1 MHGGGLRQ
9 ETIRRE
15 EVVELFEK
23 EYPWITVECEFV
35 GWDQYF
41 DNLSTQ
47 IAAGD
52 MPDILQHDYRYL
64 ETYVNKDLLLP
75 LDEFVGEEI
84 DLSDVDESYL
94 SGGMVND
101 KMYGLSMG
109 MNTFA
114 VEYDETTFEKYG
126 VEVPAQDWTYEDFV
140 DVCRQFKENGIYGC
154 DLTNLRT
161 GHYIGLEQKG
171 QLFIRR
177 KEKGLDM
184 KMIRSWKSCFRC
196 V

>member
-1 MHGGGLRQ
+1 MKKAVSFLLTGILLTGMCITGCSGTGGTNSDNTVQSEQ
-9 ETIRRE
+9 EGQDKEPVTIRFAWWGSQARNDQTQ

-84 DLSDVDESYL
+84 DLSDVD
-94 SGGMVND
+94 
-101 KMYGLSMG
+101 
-109 MNTFA
+109 
-114 VEYDETTFEKYG
+114 
-126 VEVPAQDWTYEDFV
+126 
-140 DVCRQFKENGIYGC
+140 
-154 DLTNLRT
+154 
-161 GHYIGLEQKG
+161 
-171 QLFIRR
+171 
-177 KEKGLDM
+177 
-184 KMIRSWKSCFRC
+184 
-196 V
+196 